1 VVSSA
6 GLAVAQEGEGR
17 ELTPEQK
24 EAGRLFDIADSHYAA
39 GRYEE
44 AAEYFERGYAIAP
57 HPEFLYSLGNTYER
71 MGEYGKAADYL
82 KRYLESPEA
91 QDVVS
96 VKERVRRL
104 EAAAEKQLAAETLSG
119 AGGEPA
125 PPAVSGP
132 EPAEGAAE
140 VPPSR
145 RPYYWFA
152 GAGLGVTGAVVF
164 GLISRSAGSAAGTDC
179 ADGGFCD
186 RAAEDALARERRF
199 AVLSDVSLVIGLAA
213 AGVGAYEWI
222 RDRRSRR
229 AARSSARIELA
240 PMFAPGTVGLAA
252 GARF

>member
-1 VVSSA
+1 MVSSA
-6 GLAVAQEGEGR
+6 GLAAAQEGEGH

-44 AAEYFERGYAIAP
+44 AAEYFQRGYAIAP

-71 MGEYGKAADYL
+71 MGEYGKAAEYL

-96 VKERVRRL
+96 VRGRVRRL
-104 EAAAEKQLAAETLSG
+104 EAAAAKQLAAEAPATADPEES
-119 AGGEPA
+119 PPTVTA
-125 PPAVSGP
+125 PPAG
-132 EPAEGAAE
+132 EGGGA
-140 VPPSR
+140 VPRSR

-164 GLISRSAGSAAGTDC
+164 GLISSSAGSAAGTDC

-199 AVLSDVSLVIGLAA
+199 AILSDVSLVLGLAA
-213 AGVGAYEWI
+213 AGVGTYAWI

-229 AARSSARIELA
+229 AAKGSARIELA
-240 PMFAPGTVGLAA
+240 PIVAPGTVGLAA